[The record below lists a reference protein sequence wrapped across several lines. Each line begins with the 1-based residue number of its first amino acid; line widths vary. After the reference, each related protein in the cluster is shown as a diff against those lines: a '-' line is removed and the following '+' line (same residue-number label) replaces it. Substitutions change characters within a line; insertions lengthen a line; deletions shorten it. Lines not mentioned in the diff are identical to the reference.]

1 MTEQEWTIVARAF
14 TGLFDIVKEKAPD
27 RIQIDRV
34 FTAGKILAMEIERI
48 RQHDRAFNF
57 LVKIAGAE
65 CVSDTSLGIRVDP
78 NKKNWEKRNEELEK
92 KKQAQRE
99 ELGDLTDTLKASI
112 ENAEKDR
119 QGE

>member
-27 RIQIDRV
+27 RIQIDVV
-34 FTAGKILAMEIERI
+34 FTAGKILAMEIDRIQIRLASYER
-48 RQHDRAFNF
+48 AS
-57 LVKIAGAE
+57 V
-65 CVSDTSLGIRVDP
+65 LGLLSMPSFP
-78 NKKNWEKRNEELEK
+78 NTTYTGMRRDNLQKHNEEVEK

-99 ELGDLTDTLKASI
+99 ELNDLTDTLKASI
-112 ENAEKDR
+112 EKAEKDR